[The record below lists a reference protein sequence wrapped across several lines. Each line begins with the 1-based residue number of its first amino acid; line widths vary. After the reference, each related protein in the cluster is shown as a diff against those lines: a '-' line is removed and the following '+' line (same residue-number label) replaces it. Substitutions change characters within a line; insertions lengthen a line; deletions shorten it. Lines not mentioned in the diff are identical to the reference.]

1 MSKSWD
7 DCDQRGCR
15 IQINNIL
22 VCSDKHKKFTDEYEI
37 DKDTIRNLRDNKEY
51 KCDKKGVTIVN
62 KFNCS
67 KCCDD
72 DVDDND
78 NDDD

>member
-7 DCDQRGCR
+7 DSEHRGCR
-15 IQINNIL
+15 IEINNIL
-22 VCSDKHKKFTDEYEI
+22 VCSGKHKKFTDGYEI

-62 KFNCS
+62 KFNCG
-67 KCCDD
+67 KCCDSD
-72 DVDDND
+72 DDD